1 MWVVVDLV
9 GLLFL
14 VIDKGNRYIF
24 MLVDYLSC
32 YLEVILLLSIEIEKV
47 VEVLM
52 DIFFRGGVLWEMLI
66 DMGI

>member
-1 MWVVVDLV
+1 
-9 GLLFL
+9 
-14 VIDKGNRYIF
+14 

-32 YLEVILLLSIEIEKV
+32 YLEVIVLLSIEMERV

-52 DIFFRGGVLWEMLI
+52 DIFFRVGVLWEMLI

>member
-1 MWVVVDLV
+1 
-9 GLLFL
+9 
-14 VIDKGNRYIF
+14 

-32 YLEVILLLSIEIEKV
+32 YLEVILLLSIEIERV

-66 DMGI
+66 DMGIWFILFFMKEVSCFMDNYFLLFIM